1 MNRAEVIDRLMHLEP
16 ELRSQGVAALYLYGY
31 YARDEAG
38 PNSDIDILVD
48 LEADTDLVAS
58 MAPYAL
64 LECEFPGVEIGYG
77 TRDIIVPSYSHHI
90 ESGAFRVF
98 S

>member
-1 MNRAEVIDRLMHLEP
+1 
-16 ELRSQGVAALYLYGY
+16 VAALYLYGS

-48 LEADTDLVAS
+48 LEADKDLVAS

-64 LECEFPGVEIGYG
+64 LEGEFPGIEIGYG
-77 TRDIIVPSYSHHI
+77 TRDNIVPAYRHHI

-98 S
+98 